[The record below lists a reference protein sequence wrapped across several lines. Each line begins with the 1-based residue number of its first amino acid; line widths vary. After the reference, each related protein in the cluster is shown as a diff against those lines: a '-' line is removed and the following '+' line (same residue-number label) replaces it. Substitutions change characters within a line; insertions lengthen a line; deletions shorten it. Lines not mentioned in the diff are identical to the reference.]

1 MLCSEQTCVDDGQL
15 LSGVYSNHVQR
26 VLPFTTDSPGEE
38 QHNDLMLSE
47 KESFI
52 NSLNNWY
59 FGKAIF
65 SRSFSARYHI
75 LKKKK
80 LKKLVWADVA
90 VVLKTTI
97 LLLVTYLVSL
107 ICLITFR
114 IIHQTLPDFQGSLKY
129 GCRCSLK
136 TYMTNG

>member
-1 MLCSEQTCVDDGQL
+1 MLCSEQSCVDDGQL

-38 QHNDLMLSE
+38 QHNDFMLSE

-75 LKKKK
+75 LKKKI
-80 LKKLVWADVA
+80 KKSWNGLM
-90 VVLKTTI
+90 
-97 LLLVTYLVSL
+97 SL
-107 ICLITFR
+107 
-114 IIHQTLPDFQGSLKY
+114 
-129 GCRCSLK
+129 
-136 TYMTNG
+136 